1 MNDPAGTFRVVLRG
15 YEPTQVNQRL
25 EELTAAV
32 AQATAQ
38 RDALAARL
46 EAAQRETPEPV
57 PAEAEPP
64 TFEHL
69 GDRVGQILRLA
80 QEEADE
86 LRRTAATE
94 VSAERQRLHDE
105 TTRMREEAERYA
117 TETRSAA
124 ETDAA
129 RIVEDARRAADE
141 RLDNAERDAAARIQE
156 AEAIHEEQRAKAVQ
170 SAADFETTLAERR
183 KIAEE
188 DFQRQ
193 MEEVERRVNEARQ
206 TLEAAQAEAA
216 RTQESARSEARSL
229 VEAAE
234 QQAATIVEDARTR
247 ALRVR
252 TESERELAAA
262 TQRRDAINAQLGNV
276 RQMLA
281 TLTGSVSAP
290 DPFAGSERQE
300 APPQPHDQVE
310 DDAADMGEATAED
323 TGDAAP
329 AAEDTSRVDAR

>member
-1 MNDPAGTFRVVLRG
+1 MTTNDPASTFRVVLRG

-25 EELTAAV
+25 EELTTAV

-46 EAAQRETPEPV
+46 DAAERERAEQAPV
-57 PAEAEPP
+57 PAEPP

-69 GDRVGQILRLA
+69 GDRVAQILTLA
-80 QEEADE
+80 KEEADE
-86 LRRTAATE
+86 LRRTAYAD
-94 VSAERQRLHDE
+94 VAAERQRVQDE
-105 TTRMREEAERYA
+105 TARLREEAERYA
-117 TETRSAA
+117 GETRSTA

-193 MEEVERRVNEARQ
+193 MEEVERRLNEAKQ

-216 RTQESARSEARSL
+216 QTQESARSEARNL

-234 QQAATIVEDARTR
+234 QQAASIVEDARTR

-281 TLTGSVSAP
+281 TLTGSVTAP
-290 DPFAGSERQE
+290 DPLATTERADDAPVESGEPAGDEPDTVAQ
-300 APPQPHDQVE
+300 AE
-310 DDAADMGEATAED
+310 DDSAGD
-323 TGDAAP
+323 TP
-329 AAEDTSRVDAR
+329 